1 MSKLAIEGGEAVRKR
16 PLPGGK
22 KVGKEE
28 LKELVDVID
37 SGHLYRHGGTKVIQF
52 EKAFAQL
59 HGVSHAVAS
68 NSGTSSIHV
77 GIAMVNPSPGDEIIT
92 CPVTDLGS
100 ILPIVFHNCI
110 PIFADLNPE
119 TYNADIESI
128 KANITPKTKAI
139 MPIHL
144 FGNPSDMDPIV
155 DISKRKGIPIIE
167 DCSQAH
173 LALYKGK
180 KVGTLGDIGC
190 FSLQQSKHMTTGAGG
205 VTITDNRDYGER
217 GSFFMD
223 KGQHQDWQWP
233 RKYGDIA
240 LNYHM
245 NELSGAV
252 ALAQVKKVQDVVNR
266 RRKNGE
272 MLTSLLDGVPNIKP
286 QKVLPDCHGSYWLY
300 GLTVN
305 PDAPFTASQFVKA
318 YTAEGLP
325 ASPSYIGKPIF
336 MCSIA
341 ISEQKTFGD
350 SSHPWDHP
358 NARKGIKYT
367 EGLCPKTEDMLNRMV
382 TLPMAEWYGEEEVK
396 DMAAALRKVA
406 TQYKV

>member
-1 MSKLAIEGGEAVRKR
+1 MSKLAIDGGAPVRKR

-37 SGHLYRHGGTKVIQF
+37 SGCLYRWGGSKVIQF
-52 EKAFAQL
+52 EKAFAEL
-59 HGVSHAVAS
+59 HGVSHAVAC
-68 NSGTSSIHV
+68 NSGTSSLHI
-77 GIAMVNPSPGDEIIT
+77 GLAMLDPAPGDEVIT

-110 PIFADLNPE
+110 PIFADLDPE
-119 TYNADIESI
+119 TYNMDIESLE
-128 KANITPKTKAI
+128 ANITPKTKAI
-139 MPIHL
+139 MAIHL
-144 FGNPSDMDPIV
+144 FGNPSDMDAIV
-155 DISKRKGIPIIE
+155 DVGKRHGIPVIE
-167 DCSQAH
+167 DCSQTH

-180 KVGTLGDIGC
+180 LVGTLGDVGC

-205 VTITDNRDYGER
+205 VTITDNDEYGPR
-217 GSFFMD
+217 GAFFMD

-233 RKYGDIA
+233 RKYGSIA

-252 ALAQVKKVQDVVNR
+252 ACAQVRKVGDVVAR

-272 MLTSLLDGVPNIKP
+272 LLTSLLEGIPNISP
-286 QKVLPDCHGSYWLY
+286 QKVLPDCHASYWLY

-305 PDAPFTASQFVKA
+305 SDAPFTAAKFAEA
-318 YTAEGLP
+318 YRAEGLP

-336 MCSIA
+336 ICSEMLY
-341 ISEQKTFGD
+341 EQRTFGGTA
-350 SSHPWDHP
+350 HPWNLP
-358 NARKGIKYT
+358 AARKGIKYT
-367 EGLCPKTEDMLNRMV
+367 EGICPKTEDLLDRMV
-382 TLPMAEWYGEEEVK
+382 TLPLAEWYGEEDIQ
-396 DMAAALRKVA
+396 DMATALRKVA
-406 TQYKV
+406 EQYRS

>member
-1 MSKLAIEGGEAVRKR
+1 MSLLAIEGGTPIRKR

-37 SGHLYRHGGTKVIQF
+37 SGQMYRWGGSKVVQF
-52 EKAFAQL
+52 EKEFAAL

-77 GIAMVNPSPGDEIIT
+77 GIAMLNPTPGDEIIT
-92 CPVTDLGS
+92 GPITDLGS
-100 ILPIVFHNCI
+100 ILPIIFQNCI
-110 PIFADLNPE
+110 PIFADLDPE
-119 TYNADIESI
+119 TYNLNPESI
-128 KANITPKTKAI
+128 EANITSKTKAI

-144 FGNPSDMDPIV
+144 FGNPSDMDSIM
-155 DISKRKGIPIIE
+155 DIGKRHGIPVIE

-173 LALYKGK
+173 LAVYKGK
-180 KVGTLGDIGC
+180 LVGTIGVIGC

-205 VTITDNRDYGER
+205 VTITDNEKYGIQ
-217 GSFFMD
+217 GALFMD

-233 RKYGDIA
+233 RKYSIVA

-252 ALAQVKKVQDVVNR
+252 ACAQVKKVKDVVER
-266 RRKNGE
+266 RRRNGE
-272 MLTSLLDGVPNIKP
+272 LLTSLIEGIKNIKP
-286 QKVLPDCHGSYWLY
+286 QRVLPDCHGSYWLY
-300 GLTVN
+300 GITVN
-305 PDAPFTASQFVKA
+305 PDAPFSAAQFSEA
-318 YTAEGLP
+318 YRAEGLP

-336 MCSIA
+336 LCSQA
-341 ISEQKTFGD
+341 ISEQRTFGN
-350 SSHPWDHP
+350 SAHPWDHP

-367 EGLCPKTEDMLNRMV
+367 EGLCPKTEDILNRMV
-382 TLPMAEWYGEEEVK
+382 TLPMAEWYSEEDIQ
-396 DMAAALRKVA
+396 DMASALRKVA
-406 TQYKV
+406 DNYRP